1 MTVGAMTMIL
11 TTNVQEEI
19 TEDQVVDIHKEA
31 MESVAMIILMPM
43 RVQGGII
50 LILLLMCILAA
61 VMVHRGVHRRI
72 PPTTH
77 VSSSNLDTLIITI
90 LRSSI
95 LVNTT

>member
-61 VMVHRGVHRRI
+61 AMVHRGVHRRI
-72 PPTTH
+72 PPTTQ